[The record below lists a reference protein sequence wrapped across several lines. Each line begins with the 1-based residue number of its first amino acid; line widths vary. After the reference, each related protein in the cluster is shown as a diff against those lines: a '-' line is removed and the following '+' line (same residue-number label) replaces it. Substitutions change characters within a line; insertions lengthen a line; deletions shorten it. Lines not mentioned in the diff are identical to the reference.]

1 MAILFHILFP
11 FKIENVDHHHEDYQ
25 AFQRKTNEQIIALMN
40 AFKKLQNSFKGDVL
54 KGLCPFVLTHERIG
68 FFLAS

>member
-11 FKIENVDHHHEDYQ
+11 FKIENVEHHHEDYQ

-54 KGLCPFVLTHERIG
+54 KGP
-68 FFLAS
+68 